1 MGITATKQE
10 KRVLLSHEETLELID
25 RAQKGENEAKEILIS
40 NNLGLV
46 RSVVSKFLNIGYDR
60 DDLFQLGSIGLMKAV
75 YKFDATFNVKF
86 STYAVPMILGEIKRY
101 LRDDGMVKVSRSLK
115 QIAIKAK
122 TQSEILTKKLGREPS
137 IDELATQIGVEKE
150 DLVMAMESNFSVEYL
165 HGVIHEE
172 EGSPICLIDKIS
184 LKGES
189 EEEKVID
196 NLLLKEVLGK
206 LEKRERQIIMLR
218 YFEDK
223 TQSEIGELLDISQV
237 QVSRIEKKVL
247 SKLKSYI
254 SLAQNPEILFLD
266 EPTTYLDISHQLETM
281 NLVKKLNKEQ
291 EHTTSVLVHIVT

>member
-1 MGITATKQE
+1 MGITAIKQE
-10 KRVLLSHEETLELID
+10 KRILLSHEETLALID
-25 RAQKGENEAKEILIS
+25 KAQQGDEEAKETLIA

-60 DDLFQLGSIGLMKAV
+60 DDLFQLGSIGLMKAI
-75 YKFDATFNVKF
+75 YKFDSKFNVKF

-122 TQSEILTKKLGREPS
+122 SQSEILTKKLGREPS
-137 IDELATQIGVEKE
+137 IEEIAKELDVEKE

-165 HGVIHEE
+165 HSVIHEE

-223 TQSEIGELLDISQV
+223 TQSEIGDMLNISQV

-254 SLAQNPEILFLD
+254 S
-266 EPTTYLDISHQLETM
+266 
-281 NLVKKLNKEQ
+281 
-291 EHTTSVLVHIVT
+291 

>member
-1 MGITATKQE
+1 MGITVRKEE
-10 KRVLLSHEETLELID
+10 KRVLLSHERTLELID
-25 RAQKGENEAKEILIS
+25 KVQHGDEEAKEILIS
-40 NNLGLV
+40 SNLGLV
-46 RSVVSKFLNIGYDR
+46 RSVVTKFLNIGYDR
-60 DDLFQLGSIGLMKAV
+60 DDLFQLGSIGLMKSI
-75 YKFDATFNVKF
+75 YKFDPSFNVKF

-122 TQSEILTKKLGREPS
+122 TQSEILTKQLGREPS
-137 IDELATQIGVEKE
+137 IEEIAKELEIEKE

-165 HGVIHEE
+165 HSVIHEE
-172 EGSPICLIDKIS
+172 EGNPICLIDKIS
-184 LKGES
+184 MKGES

-223 TQSEIGELLDISQV
+223 TQSEIGDLLNISQV

-254 SLAQNPEILFLD
+254 S
-266 EPTTYLDISHQLETM
+266 
-281 NLVKKLNKEQ
+281 
-291 EHTTSVLVHIVT
+291 

>member
-1 MGITATKQE
+1 MGITANREE
-10 KRVLLSHEETLELID
+10 KKGLLSHEETLRLIELVQNGD
-25 RAQKGENEAKEILIS
+25 NEAKEILIES
-40 NNLGLV
+40 NLGLV
-46 RSVVSKFLNIGYDR
+46 RSIVTKFLNIGYER
-60 DDLFQLGSIGLMKAV
+60 DDLFQLGSIGLIKAI
-75 YKFDATFNVKF
+75 YKFDPTFNVKF

-101 LRDDGMVKVSRSLK
+101 LRDDGMIKVSRSLK

-122 TQSEILTKKLGREPS
+122 TQTEILTKILGREPT
-137 IDELATQIGVEKE
+137 IEELAKRIGVEKE
-150 DLVMAMESNFSVEYL
+150 DLVMALESNFSVEYL

-206 LEKRERQIIMLR
+206 LDKRERQIIMLR

-223 TQSEIGELLDISQV
+223 TQSEIGDILNISQV

-247 SKLKSYI
+247 LKLKSYI
-254 SLAQNPEILFLD
+254 S
-266 EPTTYLDISHQLETM
+266 
-281 NLVKKLNKEQ
+281 
-291 EHTTSVLVHIVT
+291 

>member
-1 MGITATKQE
+1 MVMK
-10 KRVLLSHEETLELID
+10 KP
-25 RAQKGENEAKEILIS
+25 KEILIK

-46 RSVVSKFLNIGYDR
+46 RSVISKFSNIGYER
-60 DDLFQLGSIGLMKAV
+60 DDLFQLGSIGLIKSI
-75 YKFDATFNVKF
+75 YKFDPKFNVKF

-122 TQSEILTKKLGREPS
+122 TQTEILTKKLGREPS
-137 IDELATQIGVEKE
+137 IEELAHELDIEKE
-150 DLVMAMESNFSVEYL
+150 DLVMAMEANFSVEYL

-184 LKGES
+184 LKGEN
-189 EEEKVID
+189 EEERVID
-196 NLLLKEVLGK
+196 NLLLKQVLDK
-206 LEKRERQIIMLR
+206 LEKRERQIIVLR

-223 TQSEIGELLDISQV
+223 TQSEIGDILNISQV

-254 SLAQNPEILFLD
+254 S
-266 EPTTYLDISHQLETM
+266 
-281 NLVKKLNKEQ
+281 
-291 EHTTSVLVHIVT
+291 

>member
-1 MGITATKQE
+1 MGITANKEE
-10 KRVLLSHEETLELID
+10 KKKLLSHEETLELIEKVQNGD
-25 RAQKGENEAKEILIS
+25 EEAKEILIK

-46 RSVVSKFLNIGYDR
+46 RSVISKFSNIGYER
-60 DDLFQLGSIGLMKAV
+60 DDLFQLGSIGLIKSI
-75 YKFDATFNVKF
+75 YKFDPKFNVKF

-122 TQSEILTKKLGREPS
+122 TQTEILTKKLGREPS
-137 IDELATQIGVEKE
+137 IEELAHELDIEKE
-150 DLVMAMESNFSVEYL
+150 DLVMAMEANFSVEYL

-184 LKGES
+184 LKGEN
-189 EEEKVID
+189 EEERVID
-196 NLLLKEVLGK
+196 NLLLKQVLDK
-206 LEKRERQIIMLR
+206 LEKRERQIIVLR

-223 TQSEIGELLDISQV
+223 TQSEIGDILNISQV

-254 SLAQNPEILFLD
+254 S
-266 EPTTYLDISHQLETM
+266 
-281 NLVKKLNKEQ
+281 
-291 EHTTSVLVHIVT
+291 

>member
-1 MGITATKQE
+1 MGITAKKQE
-10 KRVLLSHEETLELID
+10 KRTLLSHEETLDLID
-25 RAQKGENEAKEILIS
+25 KVQRTGDEQAKEILIE

-60 DDLFQLGSIGLMKAV
+60 DDLFQLGSIGLIKAI
-75 YKFDATFNVKF
+75 YKFDPRFNVKF

-122 TQSEILTKKLGREPS
+122 TTSEILSKKLGREL
-137 IDELATQIGVEKE
+137 DVEKE

-184 LKGES
+184 QKGES
-189 EEEKVID
+189 EEEKVVENI
-196 NLLLKEVLGK
+196 LLKEVLGK

-218 YFEDK
+218 YFEDR
-223 TQSEIGELLDISQV
+223 TQSEIGELLNISQV

-254 SLAQNPEILFLD
+254 S
-266 EPTTYLDISHQLETM
+266 
-281 NLVKKLNKEQ
+281 
-291 EHTTSVLVHIVT
+291 

>member
-1 MGITATKQE
+1 MGITANKEE
-10 KRVLLSHEETLELID
+10 KKKLLSHEETLELIERVQNGD
-25 RAQKGENEAKEILIS
+25 EEAKEILIK

-46 RSVVSKFLNIGYDR
+46 RSVISKFSNIGYER
-60 DDLFQLGSIGLMKAV
+60 DDLFQLGSIGLIKSI
-75 YKFDATFNVKF
+75 YKFDPKFNVKF

-122 TQSEILTKKLGREPS
+122 TQTEILTKKLGREPS
-137 IDELATQIGVEKE
+137 IEELAHELDIEKE
-150 DLVMAMESNFSVEYL
+150 DLVMAMEANFSVEYL

-184 LKGES
+184 LKGEN
-189 EEEKVID
+189 EEERVID
-196 NLLLKEVLGK
+196 NLLLKQVLDK
-206 LEKRERQIIMLR
+206 LEKRERQIIVLR

-223 TQSEIGELLDISQV
+223 THSEIGDILNISQV

-254 SLAQNPEILFLD
+254 S
-266 EPTTYLDISHQLETM
+266 
-281 NLVKKLNKEQ
+281 
-291 EHTTSVLVHIVT
+291 

>member
-1 MGITATKQE
+1 MGITANKE
-10 KRVLLSHEETLELID
+10 DKKKLLSHEETLELIEKV
-25 RAQKGENEAKEILIS
+25 QKENDEEAKEILIK

-46 RSVVSKFLNIGYDR
+46 RSVISKFSNIGYER
-60 DDLFQLGSIGLMKAV
+60 DDLFQLGSIGLIKSI
-75 YKFDATFNVKF
+75 YKFDSKFNVKF

-115 QIAIKAK
+115 QTAIKAK
-122 TQSEILTKKLGREPS
+122 SQTEILTKKLGREPT
-137 IDELATQIGVEKE
+137 IDKIAHEVDIEKE
-150 DLVMAMESNFSVEYL
+150 DLVMAMEANFSVEYL

-196 NLLLKEVLGK
+196 NLLLKQILNK
-206 LEKRERQIIMLR
+206 LEKRERQIIVLR

-223 TQSEIGELLDISQV
+223 TQSEIGDILNISQV

-254 SLAQNPEILFLD
+254 S
-266 EPTTYLDISHQLETM
+266 
-281 NLVKKLNKEQ
+281 
-291 EHTTSVLVHIVT
+291 

>member
-1 MGITATKQE
+1 MGITANKEE
-10 KRVLLSHEETLELID
+10 KGKLLTHDQTLELIEKV
-25 RAQKGENEAKEILIS
+25 QKYNDEEAKEILIK

-46 RSVVSKFLNIGYDR
+46 RSVISKFSNIGYER
-60 DDLFQLGSIGLMKAV
+60 DDLFQLGSIGLIKSI
-75 YKFDATFNVKF
+75 YKFDSKFNVKF

-122 TQSEILTKKLGREPS
+122 TQTEILTKKLGREPS
-137 IDELATQIGVEKE
+137 IDEIAQELDVEKE
-150 DLVMAMESNFSVEYL
+150 DLVMAMEANFSVEYL

-184 LKGES
+184 LKGEN
-189 EEEKVID
+189 EEEKLID
-196 NLLLKEVLGK
+196 NLLLKQILNK
-206 LEKRERQIIMLR
+206 LDKRERQIIVLR

-223 TQSEIGELLDISQV
+223 TQSEIGDILNISQV

-254 SLAQNPEILFLD
+254 S
-266 EPTTYLDISHQLETM
+266 
-281 NLVKKLNKEQ
+281 
-291 EHTTSVLVHIVT
+291 

>member
-1 MGITATKQE
+1 MGITANKEE
-10 KRVLLSHEETLELID
+10 KKKLLSHEETLELIEKVQNGD
-25 RAQKGENEAKEILIS
+25 EEAKEILIK

-46 RSVVSKFLNIGYDR
+46 RSVISKFSNIGYER
-60 DDLFQLGSIGLMKAV
+60 DDLFQLGSIGLIKSI
-75 YKFDATFNVKF
+75 YKFDPKFNVKF

-122 TQSEILTKKLGREPS
+122 TQTEILTKKLGREPS
-137 IDELATQIGVEKE
+137 IEELAHELDVEKE
-150 DLVMAMESNFSVEYL
+150 DLVMAMEANFSVEYL

-184 LKGES
+184 LKGEN
-189 EEEKVID
+189 EEERVID
-196 NLLLKEVLGK
+196 NLLLKQVLDK
-206 LEKRERQIIMLR
+206 LEKRERQIIVLR

-223 TQSEIGELLDISQV
+223 TQSEIGDILNISQV

-254 SLAQNPEILFLD
+254 S
-266 EPTTYLDISHQLETM
+266 
-281 NLVKKLNKEQ
+281 
-291 EHTTSVLVHIVT
+291 

>member
-1 MGITATKQE
+1 MGITVRKEE
-10 KRVLLSHEETLELID
+10 KRVLLSHEKTLELID
-25 RAQKGENEAKEILIS
+25 KVQHGDEEAKEILIS
-40 NNLGLV
+40 SNLGLV
-46 RSVVSKFLNIGYDR
+46 RSVVTKFLNIGYDR
-60 DDLFQLGSIGLMKAV
+60 DDLFQLGSIGLMKSI
-75 YKFDATFNVKF
+75 YKFDPSFNVKF

-122 TQSEILTKKLGREPS
+122 TQSEILTKQLGREPS
-137 IDELATQIGVEKE
+137 IEEIAKELEIEKE

-165 HGVIHEE
+165 HSVIHEE
-172 EGSPICLIDKIS
+172 EGNPICLIDKIS
-184 LKGES
+184 MKGES

-223 TQSEIGELLDISQV
+223 TQSEIGDLLNISQV

-254 SLAQNPEILFLD
+254 S
-266 EPTTYLDISHQLETM
+266 
-281 NLVKKLNKEQ
+281 
-291 EHTTSVLVHIVT
+291 

>member
-1 MGITATKQE
+1 MGITANKEE
-10 KRVLLSHEETLELID
+10 KKKLLSHEETLELIERVQNGD
-25 RAQKGENEAKEILIS
+25 EEAKEILIK

-46 RSVVSKFLNIGYDR
+46 RSVISKFSNIGYER
-60 DDLFQLGSIGLMKAV
+60 DDLFQLGSIGLIKSI
-75 YKFDATFNVKF
+75 YKFDPKFNVKF

-122 TQSEILTKKLGREPS
+122 TQTEILTKKLGREPS
-137 IDELATQIGVEKE
+137 IEELAHELDIEKE
-150 DLVMAMESNFSVEYL
+150 DLVMAMEANFSVEYL

-184 LKGES
+184 LKGEN
-189 EEEKVID
+189 EEERVID
-196 NLLLKEVLGK
+196 NLLLKQVLDK
-206 LEKRERQIIMLR
+206 LEKRERQIIVLR

-223 TQSEIGELLDISQV
+223 TQSEIGDILNISQV

-254 SLAQNPEILFLD
+254 S
-266 EPTTYLDISHQLETM
+266 
-281 NLVKKLNKEQ
+281 
-291 EHTTSVLVHIVT
+291 

>member
-1 MGITATKQE
+1 MSVAAKKE
-10 KRVLLSHEETLELID
+10 KRHLLSHEETLELLEK
-25 RAQKGENEAKEILIS
+25 AQNGDEEAKEVLIS

-46 RSVVSKFLNIGYDR
+46 RSVVSKFSNIGYER
-60 DDLFQLGSIGLMKAV
+60 DDLFQLGSIGLIKAI
-75 YKFDATFNVKF
+75 YKFDSSFNVRF

-115 QIAIKAK
+115 QLAIKAK
-122 TQSEILTKKLGREPS
+122 LQTELLTKKFGREPT
-137 IDELATQIGVEKE
+137 IEEIAKELDVEKE
-150 DLVMAMESNFSVEYL
+150 DLVMAMEANFSVEYL

-184 LKGES
+184 LKGEN

-196 NLLLKEVLGK
+196 NILLKEVLGK

-223 TQSEIGELLDISQV
+223 TQSEIGDILKISQV

-247 SKLKSYI
+247 MKLKSYI
-254 SLAQNPEILFLD
+254 S
-266 EPTTYLDISHQLETM
+266 
-281 NLVKKLNKEQ
+281 
-291 EHTTSVLVHIVT
+291 

>member
-1 MGITATKQE
+1 MGITANKEE
-10 KRVLLSHEETLELID
+10 KKKLLSHEETLELIERVQNSD
-25 RAQKGENEAKEILIS
+25 EEAKEILIK

-46 RSVVSKFLNIGYDR
+46 RSVISKFSNIGYER
-60 DDLFQLGSIGLMKAV
+60 DDLFQLGSIGLIKSI
-75 YKFDATFNVKF
+75 YKFDPKFNVKF

-122 TQSEILTKKLGREPS
+122 TQTEILTKKLGREPS
-137 IDELATQIGVEKE
+137 IEELAHELDVEKE
-150 DLVMAMESNFSVEYL
+150 DLVMAMEANFSVEYL

-184 LKGES
+184 LKGEN
-189 EEEKVID
+189 EEERVID
-196 NLLLKEVLGK
+196 NLLLKQVLDK
-206 LEKRERQIIMLR
+206 LEKRERQIIVLR

-223 TQSEIGELLDISQV
+223 TQSEIGDILNISQV

-254 SLAQNPEILFLD
+254 S
-266 EPTTYLDISHQLETM
+266 
-281 NLVKKLNKEQ
+281 
-291 EHTTSVLVHIVT
+291 

>member
-1 MGITATKQE
+1 MGITANREE
-10 KRVLLSHEETLELID
+10 KKGLLSHEETLRLIELVQNGD
-25 RAQKGENEAKEILIS
+25 NEAKEILIES
-40 NNLGLV
+40 NLGLV
-46 RSVVSKFLNIGYDR
+46 RSIVTKFLNIGYER
-60 DDLFQLGSIGLMKAV
+60 DDLFQLGSIGLIKAI
-75 YKFDATFNVKF
+75 YKFDPTFNVKF

-101 LRDDGMVKVSRSLK
+101 LRDDGMIKVSRSLK

-122 TQSEILTKKLGREPS
+122 TQTEVLTKMLGREPT
-137 IDELATQIGVEKE
+137 IEELAKRIGVEKE
-150 DLVMAMESNFSVEYL
+150 DLVMALESNFSVEYL

-206 LEKRERQIIMLR
+206 LDKRERQIIMLR

-223 TQSEIGELLDISQV
+223 TQSEIGDILNISQV

-247 SKLKSYI
+247 LKLKSYI
-254 SLAQNPEILFLD
+254 S
-266 EPTTYLDISHQLETM
+266 
-281 NLVKKLNKEQ
+281 
-291 EHTTSVLVHIVT
+291 

>member
-1 MGITATKQE
+1 MGITANREE
-10 KRVLLSHEETLELID
+10 KKGLLSHEETLRLIELVQNGD
-25 RAQKGENEAKEILIS
+25 NEAKEILIES
-40 NNLGLV
+40 NLGLV
-46 RSVVSKFLNIGYDR
+46 RSIVTKFLNIGYER
-60 DDLFQLGSIGLMKAV
+60 DDLFQLGSIGLIKAI
-75 YKFDATFNVKF
+75 YKFDPTFNVKF

-101 LRDDGMVKVSRSLK
+101 LRDDGMIKVSRSLK

-122 TQSEILTKKLGREPS
+122 TQTEVLTKMLGREPT
-137 IDELATQIGVEKE
+137 IDELAKRIGVEKE
-150 DLVMAMESNFSVEYL
+150 DLVMALESNFSVEYL

-206 LEKRERQIIMLR
+206 LDKRERQIIMLR

-223 TQSEIGELLDISQV
+223 TQSEIGNILNISQV

-247 SKLKSYI
+247 LKLKSYI
-254 SLAQNPEILFLD
+254 S
-266 EPTTYLDISHQLETM
+266 
-281 NLVKKLNKEQ
+281 
-291 EHTTSVLVHIVT
+291 

>member
-1 MGITATKQE
+1 MGITANKEE
-10 KRVLLSHEETLELID
+10 KKKLLSHEETLELIEKVQNGD
-25 RAQKGENEAKEILIS
+25 EEAKEILIK

-46 RSVVSKFLNIGYDR
+46 RSVISKFSNIGYER
-60 DDLFQLGSIGLMKAV
+60 DDLFQLGSIGLIKSI
-75 YKFDATFNVKF
+75 YKFDPKFNVKF

-122 TQSEILTKKLGREPS
+122 TQTEILTKKLGREPS
-137 IDELATQIGVEKE
+137 IEELAHELDVEKE
-150 DLVMAMESNFSVEYL
+150 DLVMAMEANFSVEYL

-184 LKGES
+184 LKGEN

-196 NLLLKEVLGK
+196 NLLLKQVLDK
-206 LEKRERQIIMLR
+206 LEKRERQIIILR

-223 TQSEIGELLDISQV
+223 TQSEIGDILNISQV

-254 SLAQNPEILFLD
+254 S
-266 EPTTYLDISHQLETM
+266 
-281 NLVKKLNKEQ
+281 
-291 EHTTSVLVHIVT
+291 